1 MRSKKLRNLPSKFM
15 KVPLVKVMTPE
26 TVQFPQPRELTEEQ
40 KQYWEHQLEIAERAR
55 QYALRMLGRI
65 SLDHE

>member
-1 MRSKKLRNLPSKFM
+1 M